1 MTYDALT
8 MQRIVQLREALF
20 TKSAEDLSS
29 LRERILPELH
39 GRLWHTTHLD
49 RFKRILVESAIL
61 PEPDIPDNQRYCTGL
76 GKDHYPYVRAI
87 GGVSLFDFDQFDPDA
102 YSAMYP
108 SSTWA
113 TFIPYREDW
122 GHSVWIEIDRERV
135 ASQLI
140 LGPALLDKW
149 KSENA
154 LGHNIMPIIEAAHLG
169 AIPRQTFRQAFL
181 VSKDVA
187 EFRPLSIVATP

>member
-1 MTYDALT
+1 M
-8 MQRIVQLREALF
+8 
-20 TKSAEDLSS
+20 
-29 LRERILPELH
+29 
-39 GRLWHTTHLD
+39 GG
-49 RFKRILVESAIL
+49 AIL
-61 PEPDIPDNQRYCTGL
+61 PEPDIPNHQRYCTGL
-76 GKDHYPYVRAI
+76 GRDHYPYVRFI
-87 GGVSLFDFDQFDPDA
+87 GGVSLFDFDQFDPNA

-113 TFIPYREDW
+113 TFIPYREEW

-149 KSENA
+149 KLEDA

-169 AIPRQTFRQAFL
+169 AIPRQAFKQ
-181 VSKDVA
+181 VFVVRKGDP
-187 EFRPLSIVATP
+187 EFRPLSI